1 MTKPPTKSWEYIPNL
16 EHEKDCIIQFELL
29 NLRTIISN
37 INNNNPLAESP
48 VYQQVIIPH
57 LQKLIDK
64 LETLE
69 DKINREL
76 DIDGYKTIEDILH
89 EEN

>member
-1 MTKPPTKSWEYIPNL
+1 MTKPPAKSWEYIPNL
-16 EHEKDCIIQFELL
+16 EDEKDCVIQFELW
-29 NLRTIISN
+29 NLRAIISN
-37 INNNNPLAESP
+37 INNNPLAESP

-64 LETLE
+64 LEILE

>member
-1 MTKPPTKSWEYIPNL
+1 MSKPPEKSWEYIPNL
-16 EHEKDCIIQFELL
+16 EDEKDGVIEFELW
-29 NLRTIISN
+29 NLRAIISN
-37 INNNNPLAESP
+37 INENPFANSP

-69 DKINREL
+69 DKVNREL
-76 DIDGYKTIEDILH
+76 DIDGYKTIEDIIH

>member
-1 MTKPPTKSWEYIPNL
+1 MSKPPEKSWGYIPNL
-16 EHEKDCIIQFELL
+16 EDEKDCVIQFELW
-29 NLRTIISN
+29 NLRAIISN
-37 INNNNPLAESP
+37 INNNPLVESP
-48 VYQQVIIPH
+48 VYQHVIIPH

-76 DIDGYKTIEDILH
+76 DIDGFKTIEDIIH